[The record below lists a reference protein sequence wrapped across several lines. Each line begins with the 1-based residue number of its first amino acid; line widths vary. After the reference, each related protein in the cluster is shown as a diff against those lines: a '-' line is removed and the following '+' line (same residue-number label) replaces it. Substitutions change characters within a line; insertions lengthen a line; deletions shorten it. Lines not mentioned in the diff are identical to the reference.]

1 MGLSLTRLCL
11 VLLLS
16 GVLQLASASQCAVGD
31 AACFCILIKGTWVA
45 TPSTIRPTCR
55 KTVDSQGN
63 CLNAQT
69 MESSADTVT
78 ASGPATLARC
88 NSSQPQTPSSMAVV
102 SSHDLCVIPMG
113 GME

>member
-1 MGLSLTRLCL
+1 MGLSLTRMCL
-11 VLLLS
+11 VLLWS

-78 ASGPATLARC
+78 ASGPATLAVATAPNRRHPAAW
-88 NSSQPQTPSSMAVV
+88 Q
-102 SSHDLCVIPMG
+102 L
-113 GME
+113 